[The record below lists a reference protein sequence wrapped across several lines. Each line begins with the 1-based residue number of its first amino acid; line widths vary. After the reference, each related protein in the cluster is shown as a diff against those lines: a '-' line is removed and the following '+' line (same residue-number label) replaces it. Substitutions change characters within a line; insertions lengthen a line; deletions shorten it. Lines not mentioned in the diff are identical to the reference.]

1 MDLQGEVKSIIVL
14 ATDHVTDHVTN
25 HVTDNVTDHL
35 TPFKVYSEIDV
46 MGDNYAITGLEPDT
60 SYSITLR

>member
-14 ATDHVTDHVTN
+14 ATDHVTDHVT
-25 HVTDNVTDHL
+25 DNVTDHL

-46 MGDNYAITGLEPDT
+46 MEDNYAITGLEPDT